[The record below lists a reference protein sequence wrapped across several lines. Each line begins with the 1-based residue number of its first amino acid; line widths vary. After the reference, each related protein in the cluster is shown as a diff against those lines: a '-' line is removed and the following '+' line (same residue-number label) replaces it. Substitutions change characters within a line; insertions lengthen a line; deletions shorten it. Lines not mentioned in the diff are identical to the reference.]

1 MSKFVNSTGHTVS
14 WTQHF
19 SLPAIVAQSAFSS
32 AAWMMGSEGQSQP
45 VTSYTSSAHHCNNI
59 CFSIIC
65 SALPFHKPFHLRVTS
80 ITGTVCPAPWA
91 VPAAT
96 HIQVQGRNI
105 LHGKISFSVVSSAD
119 GAGVGVSHQNHLKS
133 ILSHNIVCTV
143 HQIFWTLE
151 RKHNNCPCLLSLRI
165 ISKLKPEVQQP
176 QWTFNINSVFAASSP
191 NSDREQSRHCT
202 GDCVR
207 VQFSPVYS
215 AQFSS
220 N

>member
-80 ITGTVCPAPWA
+80 IAGTVCPAPWA
-91 VPAAT
+91 APAAT

-105 LHGKISFSVVSSAD
+105 LHGKISLTGVSSVD
-119 GAGVGVSHQNHLKS
+119 GVGVGVGEVSHQNHLKS

-143 HQIFWTLE
+143 HQ
-151 RKHNNCPCLLSLRI
+151 LSLPQEFEDHKEAEAWSAAAAVNI
-165 ISKLKPEVQQP
+165 QHKLSFCWFQSQLWQRTVPTLHWRLCKG
-176 QWTFNINSVFAASSP
+176 SV
-191 NSDREQSRHCT
+191 
-202 GDCVR
+202 
-207 VQFSPVYS
+207 
-215 AQFSS
+215 
-220 N
+220 